1 LQKKGELSTPELQK
15 HLREVGANLDLG
27 NLELA
32 LRQYEAAWVEMGQ
45 PKKPKDPAAERQR
58 IRQFQNVVTSWQKVL
73 VEARDDQWAVV
84 QASWPELP
92 RCCVDGVDLV
102 HDGLDQAQAAA
113 AQHALQNRL
122 DLMNS
127 RAQVVDAWR
136 QLAVYA
142 NALLG
147 TFTVAYQ
154 LNAST
159 PPGMAQPLN
168 IGGSANS
175 HQLILNTELPL
186 TRINQR
192 NNYRASL
199 IAFQR
204 QRRALQ
210 EAEDLA
216 VQAVNAEL
224 YQLRQYLESYKI
236 QQRQLELAYLTI
248 DSSLESLEAPTPPP
262 APPGIPASRIGADG
276 PAALTQQLLSAQ
288 RSLPTAQNQLL
299 TIWINYLNSRL
310 QLYRDLELMPL
321 DARGVWIDNITDC
334 DCGKGASPTAL
345 ATDKQRPDVIPELL
359 PPPEQLPVLPPPSK

>member
-1 LQKKGELSTPELQK
+1 
-15 HLREVGANLDLG
+15 V
-27 NLELA
+27 
-32 LRQYEAAWVEMGQ
+32 
-45 PKKPKDPAAERQR
+45 
-58 IRQFQNVVTSWQKVL
+58 

-102 HDGLDQAQAAA
+102 HDDLDRAQAAG
-113 AQHALQNRL
+113 AQHALENRL

-127 RAQVVDAWR
+127 RGQVVDAWR

-168 IGGSANS
+168 IGGSANA

-186 TRINQR
+186 TRINER

-204 QRRALQ
+204 QRRSLQ
-210 EAEDLA
+210 EAEDLT

-224 YQLRQYLESYKI
+224 YLLRQYLESYKI

-262 APPGIPASRIGADG
+262 APPGVPASRIGADG

-288 RSLPTAQNQLL
+288 RSLPTAQNGLL
-299 TIWINYLNSRL
+299 TIWINYLNARL

-321 DARGVWIDNITDC
+321 DARGVWIDNITEC
-334 DCGKGASPTAL
+334 DCGMGL
-345 ATDKQRPDVIPELL
+345 APAAPSADKRPPGVMPEML
-359 PPPEQLPVLPPPSK
+359 PLPEQVPVVPIPGKK